1 MQASGAVWEHLER
14 GEDKEGIG
22 KERTQ
27 AEWDYVIKIYCMKN
41 LFKK

>member
-1 MQASGAVWEHLER
+1 MQASGAVWEHPEK
-14 GEDKEGIG
+14 GEDREGIG

-27 AEWDYVIKIYCMKN
+27 AERDYVIKIYCMKK

>member
-27 AEWDYVIKIYCMKN
+27 AERDYIIKIYCMKK